1 MNRLAAII
9 FVFGSLSATAAA
21 EDLSKYRDFQF
32 GEDLATVAKQAGM
45 NPSEAKLLH
54 SRPAITGTRRQIE
67 GLTADDL
74 VDTISGTYGT
84 STKPASPAAALVPS
98 YGEQEKVL
106 AQWQDSQ
113 YRFSLAQSSY
123 GPDFKLVSIVKRP

>member
-9 FVFGSLSATAAA
+9 FVFGTLSATAAA

-54 SRPAITGTRRQIE
+54 SRPALMQELVWRPQPLGASSHREPAKEVVFSFYNGELYKISVNYDRRATE

-74 VDTISGTYGT
+74 VDSISGTYGV
-84 STKPASPAAALVPS
+84 STIPAAPA
-98 YGEQEKVL
+98 
-106 AQWQDSQ
+106 AT
-113 YRFSLAQSSY
+113 
-123 GPDFKLVSIVKRP
+123 